1 MWCQGRVWVETSE
14 GPGCT
19 ILGGEF
25 EGQTLAIDPLDPG
38 SRRFCHPVCMDCGS
52 GRGAAAPAGCRG
64 PWPHLSHAAQSVS
77 QGDTL

>member
-38 SRRFCHPVCMDCGS
+38 SRRFCHQKSKRYS
-52 GRGAAAPAGCRG
+52 GFPKARIKVSS
-64 PWPHLSHAAQSVS
+64 WDEILSEHWALLPNSW
-77 QGDTL
+77 TIE

>member
-38 SRRFCHPVCMDCGS
+38 SRRFCHQVCMDCGVGQGS
-52 GRGAAAPAGCRG
+52 CCTCWMQRPMAPPKSCC
-64 PWPHLSHAAQSVS
+64 PECV
-77 QGDTL
+77 